1 MSDTNAP
8 QPPYHPGPGTGHE
21 IGVMVGFMAAFV
33 IITAVYLVIWRVN
46 NKRSEAK
53 EMERRTSLAERTNP
67 RNTRVLDEKSGD
79 KISPT
84 HSPAP
89 GY

>member
-1 MSDTNAP
+1 MSDTQAP
-8 QPPYHPGPGTGHE
+8 TPPYHPGPGTGHE

-33 IITAVYLVIWRVN
+33 IITAAYLVIWRIN

-53 EMERRTSLAERTNP
+53 EVERRTSLAEKTNP
-67 RNTRVLDEKSGD
+67 RNTRVLEEKAGD
-79 KISPT
+79 KISHT
-84 HSPAP
+84 DSPAP